1 MMISIEGV
9 GIFDDASESDA
20 IFQACINQHGM
31 YETMRFV
38 LRLSPVNHALVEKL
52 DDQPIQFADL
62 SPELV
67 DAFSTYLHETVHWW
81 QHVGSTS
88 GLVLSLS
95 YLAQSHSNLDD
106 LKEIIATLGC
116 KKPLK
121 GYTDQVLRREGDT
134 AQAKL
139 ARANTVVNNAL
150 DIEHYKLL
158 ALLPRER
165 AEWLSQQIH
174 FEAAGH
180 DYLITYAQ
188 VMGLIE
194 SVADVGAS
202 LFDKMETIESS
213 LQRMK
218 SEKVEGFF
226 HGSPIRLPA
235 VGMKAIYEGQ
245 ARFIQLQLSHAFLS
259 DPPSLAS
266 MKDDGS
272 LFGVYLEAF
281 EAFLRLTENEW
292 PDTID
297 SPTVGLFLL
306 ICDLAINPTRG
317 IPLKIESYEDFLLD
331 VDAGSR
337 FTMFCLA
344 VKEMPHLK
352 NAVIDYSRDE
362 YVAIATELTVA
373 TGHDNPID
381 GISAVINWLQRA
393 PELQQLMEEYRT
405 FEYNPMNMP
414 VRVFVSHFIAFYRD
428 KLIHPEF
435 FCWPGIYLTGQR
447 PKDEARGLWLR
458 HLSLFSDRGD
468 MAGVY
473 PRKRPDRSDEAIM
486 NMFRQFYGTMALYD
500 LTRQWILCNGAF
512 INDFRWLAENYDQAG
527 AEDWANDSFRQ
538 VYGVLLNDFEI
549 VQ

>member
-1 MMISIEGV
+1 MTLVEGV
-9 GIFDDASESDA
+9 RLIGDTSESDP
-20 IFQACINQHGM
+20 IFQACLNQHGM

-38 LRLSPVNHALVEKL
+38 LRLSPVNHALIEKL
-52 DDQPIQFADL
+52 DDHPIRFADL
-62 SPELV
+62 SPELIE
-67 DAFSTYLHETVHWW
+67 AFSIYLHETVHWW

-95 YLAQSHSNLDD
+95 YLAQSHSNLND
-106 LKEIIATLGC
+106 LKGIIATLGC

-121 GYTDQVLRREGDT
+121 GYTDQILQREGEA

-158 ALLPRER
+158 ALEPREK
-165 AEWLSQQIH
+165 AEWLQQQTH

-194 SVADVGAS
+194 SVAGVGIS
-202 LFDKMETIESS
+202 LFDEMETIESS
-213 LQRMK
+213 LERMK
-218 SEKVEGFF
+218 SQKIEGFY

-245 ARFIQLQLSHAFLS
+245 ARFIQLQLSHALVS

-266 MKDDGS
+266 MKDNGS
-272 LFGVYLEAF
+272 LFGIYLEAF
-281 EAFLRLTENEW
+281 EAFLRLTESEW
-292 PDTID
+292 PDAID

-306 ICDLAINPTRG
+306 ICDLSINPTRG
-317 IPLKIESYEDFLLD
+317 IPLKIESYKDFLLD

-337 FTMFCLA
+337 FTLLCLV

-362 YVAIATELTVA
+362 YVTIASELTRA
-373 TGHDNPID
+373 AGYDDPIE
-381 GISAVINWLQRA
+381 GISAVINWLKSA

-405 FEYNPMNMP
+405 FEYNPMNVP
-414 VRVFVSHFIAFYRD
+414 IRVFVSHFIAFYRD
-428 KLIHPEF
+428 KLAHPEF

-447 PKDEARGLWLR
+447 HQKEAGELWLR

-468 MAGVY
+468 KQGVY
-473 PRKRPDRSDEAIM
+473 PRKRPDKSDEAIM
-486 NMFRQFYGTMALYD
+486 DMFEKFYGNMALYD
-500 LTRQWILCNGAF
+500 LTRQWILHDGAF
-512 INDFRWLAENYDQAG
+512 VNDFRWLAENYDQAG
-527 AEDWANDSFRQ
+527 VEEWANDTFKQ
-538 VYGVLLNDFEI
+538 VYGVHLNDFEI